1 MHRQKTET
9 RMKALLCR
17 ENPML
22 GAVLTGE
29 TELCSQATASFPDFL
44 LILTAPL
51 LEPFHLQQGKD
62 KGLVKKTIFGC
73 CDSPT
78 ASCGPWRAEMSG
90 QMAKKLPGLEPMCLL
105 S

>member
-1 MHRQKTET
+1 MEE
-9 RMKALLCR
+9 A
-17 ENPML
+17 N
-22 GAVLTGE
+22 
-29 TELCSQATASFPDFL
+29 
-44 LILTAPL
+44 
-51 LEPFHLQQGKD
+51 KD

-78 ASCGPWRAEMSG
+78 ALSGPWRAEMSG